1 MEELQTEIQAI
12 QETLRSIRAD
22 APRTSTPT
30 LSPMLNPALLEEPK
44 RDRQSHP
51 KSNPQSPARSA
62 PKSQV
67 SKPVSDDL
75 AIAAERLSRLS
86 STYLQKLEA
95 ATPKPPSVHSI
106 NEAFQRLEAQA
117 EQVNQLSVAQET
129 AIMKLKVI
137 ADQVER
143 DWKASDEELI
153 NRSGRNAIQLPPL
166 CEYLETAIPH
176 VERDQNGGLI
186 LTSRS
191 VDLFKAEREAEMNAE
206 VLRHRAKK
214 RESSVGRLWQWLA
227 DKPKPELEESQAH
240 AYSQDY
246 PQTYSQ
252 DYPQA
257 YSQVGSPAFVPANP
271 RPGRRVKR
279 STLTMGQAVVLV
291 VGAVVTRVVLDAIL
305 LSFPG
310 LWFPAIAIMSLPGAI
325 AVYRSTMT
333 PDAGVIW
340 GYRLVL
346 ILIGLLIGGRL

>member
-1 MEELQTEIQAI
+1 
-12 QETLRSIRAD
+12 
-22 APRTSTPT
+22 
-30 LSPMLNPALLEEPK
+30 
-44 RDRQSHP
+44 
-51 KSNPQSPARSA
+51 
-62 PKSQV
+62 
-67 SKPVSDDL
+67 
-75 AIAAERLSRLS
+75 
-86 STYLQKLEA
+86 
-95 ATPKPPSVHSI
+95 
-106 NEAFQRLEAQA
+106 
-117 EQVNQLSVAQET
+117 
-129 AIMKLKVI
+129 MKLKVI

-206 VLRHRAKK
+206 VLRHRTKK
-214 RESSVGRLWQWLA
+214 RESSAGSRLWQWLV

-240 AYSQDY
+240 S
-246 PQTYSQ
+246 PIYSQ

-257 YSQVGSPAFVPANP
+257 YSQVSPPAFVPANP